1 MLMAVLEKRRGMQLS
16 AYDSYVNI
24 AGGMKITEPAVD
36 AAIIA
41 AIASSYRNIPVAYD
55 TLIFGE
61 VGLTGEMRAVSNA
74 QTRIAEAS
82 KLGFKT
88 CIMPKANTK
97 GIKNTENIQVYG
109 ISNIIELLEIAC
121 PK

>member
-1 MLMAVLEKRRGMQLS
+1 
-16 AYDSYVNI
+16 
-24 AGGMKITEPAVD
+24 
-36 AAIIA
+36 
-41 AIASSYRNIPVAYD
+41 
-55 TLIFGE
+55 
-61 VGLTGEMRAVSNA
+61 MRAVSNA